1 MYGWVFASENSI
13 PVIPE
18 EEEGA
23 KEGTGV
29 EFRQMLNIHRRTGVI
44 VLDGGADG
52 LGVDESNPYRASTV
66 LGTMFIPPPAVCPAT
81 RSGKGFDICQDAGY
95 SG

>member
-29 EFRQMLNIHRRTGVI
+29 EFRQMLNMVEKGTSTLAGE
-44 VLDGGADG
+44 DT
-52 LGVDESNPYRASTV
+52 SPYW
-66 LGTMFIPPPAVCPAT
+66 
-81 RSGKGFDICQDAGY
+81 GY
-95 SG
+95 CS